1 MEIQGWMSS
10 AVGHDGP
17 LSLCNNWAV
26 TSAATSRW
34 DDAFPT
40 NNHPCKI
47 IFRKTAG
54 QLLPS
59 LLSEAFW
66 EKQLARNHSCCLQN
80 VVRGATIRSWMHGA
94 SNAPRSLHRNS
105 EHKNFTPINVLET
118 LL

>member
-1 MEIQGWMSS
+1 MLHDDLRGEQGMEIQGWMSS

-47 IFRKTAG
+47 IFCKTAG
-54 QLLPS
+54 HLLPS
-59 LLSEAFW
+59 LLSEAFLG
-66 EKQLARNHSCCLQN
+66 EAAR
-80 VVRGATIRSWMHGA
+80 
-94 SNAPRSLHRNS
+94 
-105 EHKNFTPINVLET
+105 
-118 LL
+118 